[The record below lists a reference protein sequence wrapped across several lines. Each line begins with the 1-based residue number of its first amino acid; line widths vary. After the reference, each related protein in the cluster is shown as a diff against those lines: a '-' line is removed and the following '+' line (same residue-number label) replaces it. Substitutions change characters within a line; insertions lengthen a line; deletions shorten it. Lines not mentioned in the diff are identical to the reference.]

1 MTNRDAIKN
10 FSEEDF
16 INWLASFNL
25 VDDSPWLQWFDE
37 AYCKRCQPISGRIEG
52 SDYDQ
57 LFSPCEFGPDG
68 CPFGV
73 ADLED
78 RELIRLWLDAEI

>member
-10 FSEEDF
+10 FSEENF
-16 INWLASFNL
+16 VNWLASFNL
-25 VDDSPWLQWFDE
+25 IEDSPWLQWFDKT
-37 AYCKRCQPISGRIEG
+37 YCKRCQRISGRIEG
-52 SDYDQ
+52 GHYDH
-57 LFSPCEFGPDG
+57 LFAPCEFGVNE

-78 RELIRLWLDAEI
+78 KELIKLWLDAEI